1 MKSVALAA
9 VLRWMLMLTVVGL
22 LASCATGDGEKSEAE
37 LAVTPGEDVAPPPEE
52 PPQENFDVPQ
62 QDEMPDLSQL
72 TVYFDFDDYSLN
84 ADAQTNLDSV
94 KQYLEDNSDS
104 RLTLE
109 GHCDSFGTG
118 EYNLAL
124 GQKRADAVKTHLM
137 QFGVDEERLGTVS
150 HGEEKLAVPDARTI
164 ADHAPNRRVEFVLQ

>member
-1 MKSVALAA
+1 MKSVGLAA
-9 VLRWMLMLTVVGL
+9 TLRWMLMLTVVGVL
-22 LASCATGDGEKSEAE
+22 SSCATGDGETK
-37 LAVTPGEDVAPPPEE
+37 VEDVVTTEEMPQIPEE
-52 PPQENFDVPQ
+52 TPTGDMDVP
-62 QDEMPDLSQL
+62 DVGVVDPSQM
-72 TVYFDFDDYSLN
+72 TVYFDFDDYSLS
-84 ADAQTNLDSV
+84 ADAQTNLDSI
-94 KQYLEDNSDS
+94 KQYLEENGDS

-137 QFGVDEERLGTVS
+137 QFGIDEGRLGTVS

-164 ADHAPNRRVEFVLQ
+164 AEHAPNRRVEFVLQ

>member
-1 MKSVALAA
+1 MKSVGLAA
-9 VLRWMLMLTVVGL
+9 TLRWLLMLAVVGVL
-22 LASCATGDGEKSEAE
+22 SSCATGGEKAEAE
-37 LAVTPGEDVAPPPEE
+37 MKPTGEETTPPPE
-52 PPQENFDVPQ
+52 PPMMGDIDDSS
-62 QDEMPDLSQL
+62 DEGGVTDPSQL
-72 TVYFDFDDYSLN
+72 TVYFDFDDYSLS
-84 ADAQTNLDSV
+84 ADAQTNLDSI
-94 KQYLEDNSDS
+94 KQYLEENGDS

-137 QFGVDEERLGTVS
+137 QFGIDEGRLGTVS

-164 ADHAPNRRVEFVLQ
+164 AEHAPNRRVEFVLQ

>member
-1 MKSVALAA
+1 MKSVDLAA
-9 VLRWMLMLTVVGL
+9 TLRWMLMLAVVGVL
-22 LASCATGDGEKSEAE
+22 SSCATGDGEKAMEE
-37 LAVTPGEDVAPPPEE
+37 PITPTGEVAPPPEE
-52 PPQENFDVPQ
+52 PPMGDIEVPQ
-62 QDEMPDLSQL
+62 PEGMSDPSQM
-72 TVYFDFDDYSLN
+72 TVYFDFDDYSLS

-94 KQYLEDNSDS
+94 KQYLEENSDS
-104 RLTLE
+104 RLTVE

-137 QFGVDEERLGTVS
+137 QFGIDEERLATVS

-164 ADHAPNRRVEFVLQ
+164 AEHAPNRRVEFVLQ